1 MDIIPIPAHLI
12 DEDKEQPRYQFDDEA
27 LQELMNSIGELGL
40 LSPIKV
46 RKSEGGRYKIIYGN
60 RRYKACTALKLPTIP
75 CIVSEATDEMEIYLE
90 QIAENL
96 TRQGFSPIEEAEA
109 FNKLLTDPKFSSS
122 IKYLS
127 SKLGKPEN
135 YIKNKLDLLKFSPS
149 VRQLIS
155 AGTEIKKGRLTE
167 DQLIPLKD
175 LPMEYRDSLALI
187 MAEDEMA
194 VTDVKRIARLFKD
207 KEISDA
213 TKGKLL
219 FKTGYQLLETWSTYE
234 HNRKER
240 AKNALPKEEP
250 YIAPES
256 TAAGSGGSAIE
267 PASAANAPDESESPT
282 RSAEPPRP
290 RVKASPEA
298 IQLAMSGLAGLA
310 EAAPEPEEEELS
322 SGSYVEDMLNLLLA
336 TLPAPSH
343 LSPSDLPEL
352 EGVELQQFAR
362 DVDTLI
368 ADLEKHLTEW
378 RSVKDNLTVRKS

>member
-1 MDIIPIPAHLI
+1 MDIIPIPTHLI

-46 RKSEGGRYKIIYGN
+46 RKTADGRYKIIYGN
-60 RRYKACTALKLPTIP
+60 RRYKACTALSLPTIP

-122 IKYLS
+122 VKYLS

-135 YIKNKLDLLKFSPS
+135 YIKNKLELLKFSPA

-167 DQLIPLKD
+167 DQVIALKD

-187 MAEDEMA
+187 MAEDEMP

-240 AKNALPKEEP
+240 AKSAMPKEEP
-250 YIAPES
+250 YIAPPENS
-256 TAAGSGGSAIE
+256 VAENGTQ
-267 PASAANAPDESESPT
+267 APVPPVAEE
-282 RSAEPPRP
+282 RSAFDLPRARA
-290 RVKASPEA
+290 RVTSETV
-298 IQLAMSGLAGLA
+298 QLAMPMLSGLA
-310 EAAPEPEEEELS
+310 EETPESDEDEEPT
-322 SGSYVEDMLNLLLA
+322 SGSFVEDMLNLLLA
-336 TLPAPSH
+336 TLPPPGP

-352 EGVELQQFAR
+352 EGIELQQFSR

-368 ADLEKHLTEW
+368 ADLEKHLAEW
-378 RSVKDNLTVRKS
+378 RSVKDMLTVRK

>member
-1 MDIIPIPAHLI
+1 MDIIPIPTHLI

-46 RKSEGGRYKIIYGN
+46 RKTPDGRYKIIYGN
-60 RRYKACTALKLPTIP
+60 RRYKACTALSLPTIP

-122 IKYLS
+122 VKYLS

-135 YIKNKLDLLKFSPS
+135 YIKNKLELLKFIPA

-167 DQLIPLKD
+167 DQVIALKD

-187 MAEDEMA
+187 MAEDEMP

-240 AKNALPKEEP
+240 AKSAMPKEEP
-250 YIAPES
+250 YIAPPENS
-256 TAAGSGGSAIE
+256 VAENGTQAPVPPAAE
-267 PASAANAPDESESPT
+267 E
-282 RSAEPPRP
+282 RSAVDLPRARA
-290 RVKASPEA
+290 RVTSETV
-298 IQLAMSGLAGLA
+298 QLAMPMLSGLA
-310 EAAPEPEEEELS
+310 EETPESDEDEEPT
-322 SGSYVEDMLNLLLA
+322 SGSFVEDMLNLLLA
-336 TLPAPSH
+336 TLPPPGP

-352 EGVELQQFAR
+352 EGIELQQFSR

-368 ADLEKHLTEW
+368 ADLEKHLAEW
-378 RSVKDNLTVRKS
+378 RSVKDMLTVRK

>member
-1 MDIIPIPAHLI
+1 MDIIPIATHLI

-27 LQELMNSIGELGL
+27 LQELMNSIGEMGL

-46 RKSEGGRYKIIYGN
+46 RKTPDGRYKIIYGN
-60 RRYKACTALKLPTIP
+60 RRYKACTALSLPTIP

-122 IKYLS
+122 VKYLS

-135 YIKNKLDLLKFSPS
+135 YIKNKLELLKFSPA

-167 DQLIPLKD
+167 DQVIALKD

-187 MAEDEMA
+187 MAEDEMP

-240 AKNALPKEEP
+240 AKSAMPKEGP
-250 YIAPES
+250 YIAPPENS
-256 TAAGSGGSAIE
+256 VVENGTQAPVPPAAE
-267 PASAANAPDESESPT
+267 E
-282 RSAEPPRP
+282 RSAVDLPRARA
-290 RVKASPEA
+290 RVTSETV
-298 IQLAMSGLAGLA
+298 QLAMPMLSGLA
-310 EAAPEPEEEELS
+310 EETPESDEDEEPT
-322 SGSYVEDMLNLLLA
+322 SGSFVEDMLNLLLA
-336 TLPAPSH
+336 TLPPPGP

-352 EGVELQQFAR
+352 EGIELQQFSR

-368 ADLEKHLTEW
+368 ADLEKHLAEW
-378 RSVKDNLTVRKS
+378 RSVKDMLTVRK

>member
-1 MDIIPIPAHLI
+1 MDIIPIATHLI

-46 RKSEGGRYKIIYGN
+46 RKTPDGRYKIIYGN
-60 RRYKACTALKLPTIP
+60 RRYKACTALSLPTIP

-122 IKYLS
+122 VKYLS

-135 YIKNKLDLLKFSPS
+135 YIKNKLELLKFIPA

-167 DQLIPLKD
+167 DQVIALKD

-187 MAEDEMA
+187 MAEDEMP

-240 AKNALPKEEP
+240 AKSAMPKEEP
-250 YIAPES
+250 YIAPPENS
-256 TAAGSGGSAIE
+256 VAENGTQAPVPPAAE
-267 PASAANAPDESESPT
+267 E
-282 RSAEPPRP
+282 RSAVDLPRARA
-290 RVKASPEA
+290 RVTSETV
-298 IQLAMSGLAGLA
+298 QLAMPMLSGLA
-310 EAAPEPEEEELS
+310 EETPESDEDEEPT
-322 SGSYVEDMLNLLLA
+322 SGSFVEDMLNLLLA
-336 TLPAPSH
+336 TLPPPGP

-352 EGVELQQFAR
+352 EGIELQQFSR

-368 ADLEKHLTEW
+368 ADLEKHLAEW
-378 RSVKDNLTVRKS
+378 RSVKDMLTVRK

>member
-1 MDIIPIPAHLI
+1 MDIIPIATHLI

-46 RKSEGGRYKIIYGN
+46 RKTPDGRYKIIYGN
-60 RRYKACTALKLPTIP
+60 RRYKACTALSLPTIP

-122 IKYLS
+122 VKYLS

-135 YIKNKLDLLKFSPS
+135 YIKNKLELLKFSPA

-167 DQLIPLKD
+167 DQVIALKD

-187 MAEDEMA
+187 MAEDEMP

-240 AKNALPKEEP
+240 AKSAMPKEEP
-250 YIAPES
+250 YIAPPES
-256 TAAGSGGSAIE
+256 SVAESGTQALAPAAT
-267 PASAANAPDESESPT
+267 DE
-282 RSAEPPRP
+282 RSAVDQPKARA
-290 RVKASPEA
+290 RVTSETV
-298 IQLAMSGLAGLA
+298 QLAMPMLSGLT
-310 EAAPEPEEEELS
+310 EEAPEADEDEEPS
-322 SGSYVEDMLNLLLA
+322 SGSFVEDMLNLLLA
-336 TLPAPSH
+336 TLPPPGP

-352 EGVELQQFAR
+352 EGIELQQFSR

-368 ADLEKHLTEW
+368 ADLEKHLAEW
-378 RSVKDNLTVRKS
+378 RSVKDMLTVRK

>member
-1 MDIIPIPAHLI
+1 MDIIPIATHLI

-46 RKSEGGRYKIIYGN
+46 RKTLDGRYKIIYGN
-60 RRYKACTALKLPTIP
+60 RRYKACTALSLPTIP

-122 IKYLS
+122 VKYLS

-135 YIKNKLDLLKFSPS
+135 YIKNKLELLKFSPA

-167 DQLIPLKD
+167 DQVIALKD

-187 MAEDEMA
+187 MAEDEMP

-240 AKNALPKEEP
+240 AKSAMPKEEP
-250 YIAPES
+250 YIAPPENS
-256 TAAGSGGSAIE
+256 VAENGTQAPVPPAAE
-267 PASAANAPDESESPT
+267 E
-282 RSAEPPRP
+282 RSAVDLPRARA
-290 RVKASPEA
+290 RVTSETV
-298 IQLAMSGLAGLA
+298 QLAMPMLSGLA
-310 EAAPEPEEEELS
+310 EETPESDEDEEPT
-322 SGSYVEDMLNLLLA
+322 SGSFVEDMLNLLLA
-336 TLPAPSH
+336 TLPPPGP

-352 EGVELQQFAR
+352 EGIELQQFSR

-368 ADLEKHLTEW
+368 ADLEKHLAEW
-378 RSVKDNLTVRKS
+378 RSVKDMLTVRK

>member
-1 MDIIPIPAHLI
+1 MDIIPIPTHLI

-46 RKSEGGRYKIIYGN
+46 RKTPDGRYKIIYGN
-60 RRYKACTALKLPTIP
+60 RRYKACTVLSLPTIP

-122 IKYLS
+122 VKYLS

-135 YIKNKLDLLKFSPS
+135 YIKNKLELLKFSPA

-167 DQLIPLKD
+167 DQVIALKD

-187 MAEDEMA
+187 MAEDEMP

-240 AKNALPKEEP
+240 AKSAMPKEEP
-250 YIAPES
+250 YIAPPENS
-256 TAAGSGGSAIE
+256 VAENGTQAPVPPAAE
-267 PASAANAPDESESPT
+267 E
-282 RSAEPPRP
+282 RSAVDLQRARA
-290 RVKASPEA
+290 RVTSETV
-298 IQLAMSGLAGLA
+298 QLAMPMLSGLA
-310 EAAPEPEEEELS
+310 EETPESDEDEEPT
-322 SGSYVEDMLNLLLA
+322 SGSFVEDMLNLLLA
-336 TLPAPSH
+336 TLPPPGP

-352 EGVELQQFAR
+352 EGIELQQFSR

-368 ADLEKHLTEW
+368 ADLEKHLAEW
-378 RSVKDNLTVRKS
+378 RSVKDMLTVRK

>member
-1 MDIIPIPAHLI
+1 MDMIPIPTHLI

-46 RKSEGGRYKIIYGN
+46 RKTDGGRYKIIYGN
-60 RRYKACTALKLPTIP
+60 RRYKACTALNLPTIP

-122 IKYLS
+122 TKYLS

-135 YIKNKLDLLKFSPS
+135 YIKNKLELLKFSPS

-167 DQLIPLKD
+167 DQLMPLKD

-207 KEISDA
+207 KEISDT

-219 FKTGYQLLETWSTYE
+219 LKTGYQLLETWSTYE

-240 AKNALPKEEP
+240 AKSAMPKEEP
-250 YIAPES
+250 YIAPPE
-256 TAAGSGGSAIE
+256 
-267 PASAANAPDESESPT
+267 SAAAEGEAPTFEPSAEIESPA
-282 RSAEPPRP
+282 RNAGLPKARA
-290 RVKASPEA
+290 RVTSETV
-298 IQLAMSGLAGLA
+298 QLAMPMLSGLA
-310 EAAPEPEEEELS
+310 EETPDSDEDEEPS
-322 SGSYVEDMLNLLLA
+322 SGSYIEDMLNLLLA
-336 TLPAPSH
+336 TLPAPSP

-352 EGVELQQFAR
+352 EGIELQQFSR

-368 ADLEKHLTEW
+368 ADLEKHLAEW
-378 RSVKDNLTVRKS
+378 RSVKDMLTVRK